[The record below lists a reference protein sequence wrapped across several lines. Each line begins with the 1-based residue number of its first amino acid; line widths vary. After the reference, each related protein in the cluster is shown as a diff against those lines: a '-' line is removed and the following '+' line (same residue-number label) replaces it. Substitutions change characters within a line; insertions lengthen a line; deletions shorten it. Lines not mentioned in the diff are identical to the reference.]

1 MADKIEPPVEEKV
14 PEIDPSRVAEE
25 GPSSEDEK
33 VPVAEVKAPVAE
45 DKAPVEEA
53 PIVKDKAPE
62 DVPAGG
68 SEALPP
74 KRPSFASTGTVIDLP
89 PAAKTSTPRRPKL
102 RKVDSKFFSSSSAR
116 DFAKEAAK
124 IICPLQDEW
133 SDPSKGTE
141 QERKRYVPKKPPP
154 KKKHNQLPTQ

>member
-1 MADKIEPPVEEKV
+1 MADNVEAEEKV
-14 PEIDPSRVAEE
+14 NNPPPVDDARVAEVE
-25 GPSSEDEK
+25 PEEETPAVVEVKEEEK
-33 VPVAEVKAPVAE
+33 VH
-45 DKAPVEEA
+45 
-53 PIVKDKAPE
+53 E
-62 DVPAGG
+62 DVPAGV
-68 SEALPP
+68 ADP

-89 PAAKTSTPRRPKL
+89 PVANKNSTPRRPKL

-141 QERKRYVPKKPPP
+141 QERKRFVSIVSQNILLPKNFPFLRT
-154 KKKHNQLPTQ
+154 NS